1 MLGVLPGVI
10 GTLQATE
17 AIKILSGIGEPLTGK
32 LLHYDALSAG
42 FRSFQLRP
50 DPQCAVCGTNP
61 SIRDVTGGDYRL
73 PPAEQE
79 HASISVEELSSKL
92 QANESMIL
100 LDVREPVEVAQCSI
114 EGATFIPLGQLNERL
129 GELPRDTRVFVHCKS
144 GKRSARAVSL
154 LQAEGFTDAVNVAG
168 GMDAW
173 LSLKNREKHQE

>member
-1 MLGVLPGVI
+1 MLPGVI

-42 FRSFQLRP
+42 FRSFKLRP

-61 SIRDVTGGDYRL
+61 IIRDVTGVDYRL
-73 PPAEQE
+73 PQAEPK
-79 HASISVEELSSKL
+79 HASISVEELRSKF
-92 QANESMIL
+92 QANEPMIL

-129 GELPRDTRVFVHCKS
+129 DELPRDRRVFVHCKS
-144 GKRSARAVSL
+144 GKRSAQAVTL
-154 LQAEGFTDAVNVAG
+154 LHAEGFTDAVNVAG

-173 LSLKNREKHQE
+173 LKLKDLKKDQV